1 MIKNMKTNKY
11 IKPVTKHLSTD
22 SEQLL
27 ASLSLH
33 DEIGEGQ
40 LSKEMNS
47 EFEQEELPKAKSV
60 WDE

>member
-1 MIKNMKTNKY
+1 MKTNKY

-33 DEIGEGQ
+33 DEVVEGQ
-40 LSKEMNS
+40 LSKEMNG
-47 EFEQEELPKAKSV
+47 EFEHDELPKAKSV

>member
-1 MIKNMKTNKY
+1 MKTNKY

-27 ASLSLH
+27 ASLSTH
-33 DEIGEGQ
+33 DEVGGGQ
-40 LSKEMNS
+40 LSKEWFETS
-47 EFEQEELPKAKSV
+47 EEKEELPKAKSV

>member
-1 MIKNMKTNKY
+1 MKTNKY

-27 ASLSLH
+27 ASMSTH
-33 DEIGEGQ
+33 NEVGGDQ

>member
-1 MIKNMKTNKY
+1 MKTNKY

-27 ASLSLH
+27 ASMSAH
-33 DEIGEGQ
+33 EGMGGEQ
-40 LSKEMNS
+40 LSKEMDA
-47 EFEQEELPKAKSV
+47 EFEQVELPKAKSV

>member
-1 MIKNMKTNKY
+1 MKTNKY

-27 ASLSLH
+27 AGISLNN
-33 DEIGEGQ
+33 EIGDGQ
-40 LSKEMNS
+40 LSKEMNF
-47 EFEQEELPKAKSV
+47 EFEEEELPKVKSV

>member
-1 MIKNMKTNKY
+1 MKTNKY

-27 ASLSLH
+27 ASMSTH
-33 DEIGEGQ
+33 DEVGGGQ
-40 LSKEMNS
+40 LSKEMDA
-47 EFEQEELPKAKSV
+47 EFEQEELPKMKSV